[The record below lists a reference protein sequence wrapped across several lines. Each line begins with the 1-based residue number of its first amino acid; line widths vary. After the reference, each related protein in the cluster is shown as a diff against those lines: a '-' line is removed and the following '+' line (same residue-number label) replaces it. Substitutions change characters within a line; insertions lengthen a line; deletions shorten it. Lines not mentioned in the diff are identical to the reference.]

1 MARKIIDVPARSLSE
16 YRLLTGLTDLDRTM
30 SNVDLT
36 ARLCRRSN
44 EHLMLKI
51 PILSAAMQAVTG
63 SRLAIA
69 LAQYGGLGVFPCSIP
84 IDEEVR
90 QIQEVKRFKGGF
102 QTEVIALGPTD
113 RLERAVALER
123 ERGFSTFPVT
133 EDGSPHGRMI
143 GLLTDKNFDPRKD
156 RDLPV
161 SARMISDPDVGVE
174 ITDLKEANRLLVQY
188 GHGVLPIVDR
198 EGRLSAVV
206 FKKDLEKHLDFP
218 DERVDERK
226 RLMVAAA
233 ASTQPRDRERI
244 AAVAEAGA
252 DVIVVDSSDGYST
265 FQGETIEHIKGEH
278 NLPVIS
284 GNIITEEGFLH
295 LAESG
300 ADAIKIG
307 MGIGA
312 GCITQEVKGTGR
324 GQATAMI
331 EVARARDAYA
341 ERTGTYLPLIADG
354 GIENSG
360 GMVVA
365 LALGADSLMMGRFFA
380 GFTESAGPAR
390 RHPVHGSVKE
400 YWMEASDKARNYG
413 RYETTRDFFFEEG
426 VEGFV
431 EHIGSLYDHFSK
443 TIHQIKAGLSSA
455 GCCTIEELHR
465 NAVVELQ
472 SVVALRD
479 SGIHG
484 IQK

>member
-1 MARKIIDVPARSLSE
+1 MARKIIDTPARSLGE
-16 YRLLTGLTDLDRTM
+16 YRLLTGLTDLDRTIPG
-30 SNVDLT
+30 VDLST
-36 ARLCRRSN
+36 RLCRSS
-44 EHLMLKI
+44 EGYLTLKI
-51 PILSAAMQAVTG
+51 PIVSAAMQAVTG

-69 LAQYGGLGVFPCSIP
+69 LAQYGGMGVLPCSIP
-84 IDEEVR
+84 IEEEAQQV
-90 QIQEVKRFKGGF
+90 QEVKRFKGGF
-102 QTEVIALGPTD
+102 QTEVITLGPQDKLD
-113 RLERAVALER
+113 RAVELERDT
-123 ERGFSTFPVT
+123 GFSTFPVT
-133 EDGSPHGRMI
+133 EDGSPHGRLV

-156 RDLPV
+156 GHLSV
-161 SARMISDPDVGVE
+161 HERMISDPDVGVE
-174 ITDLKEANRLLVQY
+174 ITDLKEANLLLIRY
-188 GHGVLPIVDR
+188 GHGVLPIVDE
-198 EGRLSAVV
+198 EGRLNAVV

-226 RLMVAAA
+226 RLMVAASV
-233 ASTQPRDRERI
+233 STQLKDRDRI
-244 AAVAEAGA
+244 AASAAAGA

-265 FQGETIEHIKGEH
+265 FQAETVEYTKEQYD
-278 NLPVIS
+278 LSVIA

-295 LAESG
+295 LAEAG
-300 ADAIKIG
+300 ADAVKIG

-324 GQATAMI
+324 GQATAII

-341 ERTGTYLPLIADG
+341 ERTGTYLPIIADG
-354 GIENSG
+354 GIESTG
-360 GMVVA
+360 QMVVA
-365 LALGADSLMMGRFFA
+365 LALGADCLMMGRFFA
-380 GFTESAGPAR
+380 GFTESEGPAR

-400 YWMEASDKARNYG
+400 YWMEASDRARNYG

-431 EHIGSLYDHFSK
+431 EHIGSFYDHFGK
-443 TIHQIKAGLSSA
+443 TIRQIKAGLSSA
-455 GCCTIEELHR
+455 GCCTVEELHK